1 MTKIKFF
8 IFVFFLFIPEFV
20 YSNDNLANFIIRD
33 YSEGEL
39 PIVGNPDAK
48 YTIVEF
54 FDYRCGYCSKQAND
68 LAKLLE
74 EKNNVKII
82 YLEFPIFGGISDT
95 VARVALSIWNSNPE
109 LYFDVHNKFMNLG
122 PRMKKD
128 NIIDTLN
135 ELKLNGELIFAEAE
149 KDIDNKIILKN
160 RSLAQSLNL
169 RGTPA
174 LIIND
179 NLSPGYIKYEKMQL
193 YYNAADL
200 VISVP
205 SSDSSPKSVYEAMF
219 CGKPVIISDLPWSY
233 ELLEELDCVL
243 RVDVKNPVQLAQ
255 AIKSLIDDNELLQA
269 LSKNSLLLAHKFFD
283 YDINM
288 KKMEAIML
296 STLDRINN

>member
-1 MTKIKFF
+1 MKKINFF
-8 IFVFFLFIPEFV
+8 IFVFFLFISEFV
-20 YSNDNLANFIIRD
+20 YSDDNLANFIIRD

-39 PIVGNPDAK
+39 PVVGNPDAK

-54 FDYRCGYCSKQAND
+54 FDYRCGYCSKQAID
-68 LAKLLE
+68 LAKLSE

-95 VARVALSIWNSNPE
+95 VARVALSIWNSDPD

-135 ELKLNGELIFAEAE
+135 ELKLDGELIFAEAE

-179 NLSPGYIKYEKMQL
+179 NLSPGYLKYE
-193 YYNAADL
+193 N
-200 VISVP
+200 
-205 SSDSSPKSVYEAMF
+205 
-219 CGKPVIISDLPWSY
+219 
-233 ELLEELDCVL
+233 
-243 RVDVKNPVQLAQ
+243 
-255 AIKSLIDDNELLQA
+255 LITFIE
-269 LSKNSLLLAHKFFD
+269 
-283 YDINM
+283 
-288 KKMEAIML
+288 
-296 STLDRINN
+296 

>member
-1 MTKIKFF
+1 MKNKIKFF

-20 YSNDNLANFIIRD
+20 YSKDNLANFIIRD

-68 LAKLLE
+68 LAKILE

-95 VARVALSIWNSNPE
+95 VARIALSIWNNNPE

-128 NIIDTLN
+128 NIIETLN
-135 ELKLNGELIFAEAE
+135 GLNLNGELIFAEAE
-149 KDIDNKIILKN
+149 KDMDNQTISKN

-179 NLSPGYIKYEKMQL
+179 NLSPGYLKYE
-193 YYNAADL
+193 N
-200 VISVP
+200 
-205 SSDSSPKSVYEAMF
+205 
-219 CGKPVIISDLPWSY
+219 
-233 ELLEELDCVL
+233 
-243 RVDVKNPVQLAQ
+243 
-255 AIKSLIDDNELLQA
+255 LITFIE
-269 LSKNSLLLAHKFFD
+269 
-283 YDINM
+283 
-288 KKMEAIML
+288 
-296 STLDRINN
+296 

>member
-1 MTKIKFF
+1 MKKINFF
-8 IFVFFLFIPEFV
+8 IFVFCLFISEFV
-20 YSNDNLANFIIRD
+20 YSDDNLANFIIRD

-39 PIVGNPDAK
+39 PVVGNPDAK

-54 FDYRCGYCSKQAND
+54 FDYRCGYCSKQAID

-95 VARVALSIWNSNPE
+95 VARVALSIWNSDPD

-135 ELKLNGELIFAEAE
+135 ELKLDGELIFAEAE

-179 NLSPGYIKYEKMQL
+179 NLSPGYLKYE
-193 YYNAADL
+193 N
-200 VISVP
+200 
-205 SSDSSPKSVYEAMF
+205 
-219 CGKPVIISDLPWSY
+219 
-233 ELLEELDCVL
+233 
-243 RVDVKNPVQLAQ
+243 
-255 AIKSLIDDNELLQA
+255 LITFIE
-269 LSKNSLLLAHKFFD
+269 
-283 YDINM
+283 
-288 KKMEAIML
+288 
-296 STLDRINN
+296 

>member
-1 MTKIKFF
+1 MMKKINFF
-8 IFVFFLFIPEFV
+8 IFVFFLFISEFV
-20 YSNDNLANFIIRD
+20 YSDDNLANFIIRD

-39 PIVGNPDAK
+39 PVVGNPDAK

-54 FDYRCGYCSKQAND
+54 FDYRCGYCSKQAID

-95 VARVALSIWNSNPE
+95 VARVALSIWNSDPD

-135 ELKLNGELIFAEAE
+135 ELKLDGELIFAEAE

-179 NLSPGYIKYEKMQL
+179 NLSPGYLKYE
-193 YYNAADL
+193 N
-200 VISVP
+200 
-205 SSDSSPKSVYEAMF
+205 
-219 CGKPVIISDLPWSY
+219 
-233 ELLEELDCVL
+233 
-243 RVDVKNPVQLAQ
+243 
-255 AIKSLIDDNELLQA
+255 LITFIE
-269 LSKNSLLLAHKFFD
+269 
-283 YDINM
+283 
-288 KKMEAIML
+288 
-296 STLDRINN
+296 

>member
-1 MTKIKFF
+1 MKKINFF

-20 YSNDNLANFIIRD
+20 YSDDNLANFIIRD
-33 YSEGEL
+33 YNEGEL
-39 PIVGNPDAK
+39 PVVGNPDAK

-95 VARVALSIWNSNPE
+95 VARVALSIWKSDPD
-109 LYFDVHNKFMNLG
+109 LYFDIHNKFMNLG

-135 ELKLNGELIFAEAE
+135 ELKLDGELIFAEAE

-179 NLSPGYIKYEKMQL
+179 NLSPGYLKYE
-193 YYNAADL
+193 N
-200 VISVP
+200 
-205 SSDSSPKSVYEAMF
+205 
-219 CGKPVIISDLPWSY
+219 
-233 ELLEELDCVL
+233 
-243 RVDVKNPVQLAQ
+243 
-255 AIKSLIDDNELLQA
+255 LITFIE
-269 LSKNSLLLAHKFFD
+269 
-283 YDINM
+283 
-288 KKMEAIML
+288 
-296 STLDRINN
+296 

>member
-1 MTKIKFF
+1 MTNKVKFF
-8 IFVFFLFIPEFV
+8 IFAFFLFIPEFV

-33 YSEGEL
+33 YNKGEL
-39 PIVGNPDAK
+39 PTVGNPDAK

-54 FDYRCGYCSKQAND
+54 FDYRCGYCSKQASD

-95 VARVALSIWNSNPE
+95 AARIALSIWNSNPD

-128 NIIDTLN
+128 TIIDILT

-160 RSLAQSLNL
+160 KSLAQSLNL

-179 NLSPGYIKYEKMQL
+179 NLSPGYIKYE
-193 YYNAADL
+193 N
-200 VISVP
+200 
-205 SSDSSPKSVYEAMF
+205 
-219 CGKPVIISDLPWSY
+219 
-233 ELLEELDCVL
+233 
-243 RVDVKNPVQLAQ
+243 
-255 AIKSLIDDNELLQA
+255 LITFIE
-269 LSKNSLLLAHKFFD
+269 
-283 YDINM
+283 
-288 KKMEAIML
+288 
-296 STLDRINN
+296 

>member
-1 MTKIKFF
+1 MKKIKFF
-8 IFVFFLFIPEFV
+8 IFVFFLLIPEFV

-68 LAKLLE
+68 LAKILE

-95 VARVALSIWNSNPE
+95 VARIALSIWSSNPE

-128 NIIDTLN
+128 NIIETLN
-135 ELKLNGELIFAEAE
+135 GLKLNGELIFAEAE
-149 KDIDNKIILKN
+149 KDMDNQTILKN

-179 NLSPGYIKYEKMQL
+179 NLSPGYLKYE
-193 YYNAADL
+193 N
-200 VISVP
+200 
-205 SSDSSPKSVYEAMF
+205 
-219 CGKPVIISDLPWSY
+219 
-233 ELLEELDCVL
+233 
-243 RVDVKNPVQLAQ
+243 
-255 AIKSLIDDNELLQA
+255 LITFIE
-269 LSKNSLLLAHKFFD
+269 
-283 YDINM
+283 
-288 KKMEAIML
+288 
-296 STLDRINN
+296 

>member
-1 MTKIKFF
+1 MMKKINFF

-20 YSNDNLANFIIRD
+20 YSDDNLANFIIRD

-39 PIVGNPDAK
+39 PVVGNPDAK

-54 FDYRCGYCSKQAND
+54 FDYRCGYCSKQAID

-95 VARVALSIWNSNPE
+95 VARVALSIWNSDPD

-135 ELKLNGELIFAEAE
+135 ELKLDGELIFAEAE

-179 NLSPGYIKYEKMQL
+179 NLSPGYLKYE
-193 YYNAADL
+193 N
-200 VISVP
+200 
-205 SSDSSPKSVYEAMF
+205 
-219 CGKPVIISDLPWSY
+219 
-233 ELLEELDCVL
+233 
-243 RVDVKNPVQLAQ
+243 
-255 AIKSLIDDNELLQA
+255 LITFIE
-269 LSKNSLLLAHKFFD
+269 
-283 YDINM
+283 
-288 KKMEAIML
+288 
-296 STLDRINN
+296 

>member
-1 MTKIKFF
+1 MMKKINFF

-20 YSNDNLANFIIRD
+20 YSDDNLANFIIRD
-33 YSEGEL
+33 YNEGEL
-39 PIVGNPDAK
+39 PVVGNPDAK

-95 VARVALSIWNSNPE
+95 VARVALSIWNSDPD
-109 LYFDVHNKFMNLG
+109 LYFDIHNKFMNLG

-135 ELKLNGELIFAEAE
+135 ELKLDGELIFAEAE

-179 NLSPGYIKYEKMQL
+179 NLSPGYLKYE
-193 YYNAADL
+193 N
-200 VISVP
+200 
-205 SSDSSPKSVYEAMF
+205 
-219 CGKPVIISDLPWSY
+219 
-233 ELLEELDCVL
+233 
-243 RVDVKNPVQLAQ
+243 
-255 AIKSLIDDNELLQA
+255 LITFIE
-269 LSKNSLLLAHKFFD
+269 
-283 YDINM
+283 
-288 KKMEAIML
+288 
-296 STLDRINN
+296 

>member
-1 MTKIKFF
+1 MMNKIKFF
-8 IFVFFLFIPEFV
+8 IFLSFLFIPEFV

-33 YSEGEL
+33 YNKGEL

-95 VARVALSIWNSNPE
+95 VARIALSIWNSNPD

-128 NIIDTLN
+128 NIINILT

-160 RSLAQSLNL
+160 KSLAQSLNL

-179 NLSPGYIKYEKMQL
+179 NLSPGYIKYE
-193 YYNAADL
+193 N
-200 VISVP
+200 
-205 SSDSSPKSVYEAMF
+205 
-219 CGKPVIISDLPWSY
+219 
-233 ELLEELDCVL
+233 
-243 RVDVKNPVQLAQ
+243 
-255 AIKSLIDDNELLQA
+255 LITFIE
-269 LSKNSLLLAHKFFD
+269 
-283 YDINM
+283 
-288 KKMEAIML
+288 
-296 STLDRINN
+296 